1 MTSKSV
7 SQEDSRLADLLA
19 DWPWSRSLNPLYE
32 EVKAE
37 SSAWVASFK
46 PFNAKAQDA
55 FDRCDFGG
63 FFFPSRRNLWWA
75 AASLFFAL
83 YPGLFAA
90 LAYPNFDKARLRTCM
105 DIIHFFFVFDAYSD
119 VADEVTVNA
128 QREIIMDALRHP
140 HTPRPDD
147 ECVLGEMARQMWA
160 RASPT
165 ATPRAQ
171 KRFVETF
178 DVYTAAVVT
187 EAKDRC
193 IQNIRNIESYLSVRR
208 CTVGVMPCLVLL
220 ELKDALDESIAEHPA
235 IIRLEEITV
244 DMMILENDTGLA
256 AHNIVN
262 AIIHEKGTDVH
273 GALQWVEQ
281 YHDTLAREFL
291 EIQQHIP
298 LSEEVEQYVWG
309 IGNWLKGVYCWH
321 FESGRYFRGAGLQLY
336 QEMS

>member
-7 SQEDSRLADLLA
+7 SQEGFLLIDVLAN
-19 DWPWSRSLNPLYE
+19 WPWPRSLNPLYE

-55 FDRCDFGG
+55 FDRCDFSG
-63 FFFPSRRNLWWA
+63 FF
-75 AASLFFAL
+75 SLLAETR
-83 YPGLFAA
+83 GLFAA

-119 VADEVTVNA
+119 VADEVAVHA
-128 QREIIMDALRHP
+128 QHEIVMDALRHP
-140 HTPRPDD
+140 HTPRPDG

-160 RASPT
+160 RTLPT

-171 KRFVETF
+171 KRFVEGF

-187 EAKDRC
+187 EAKDRR

-208 CTVGVMPCLVLL
+208 GTMAMTPFLALL
-220 ELKDALDESIAEHPA
+220 ELKDALDESTAAHPV
-235 IIRLEEITV
+235 IVRLEEIIV
-244 DMMILENDTGLA
+244 DMSILENDMGHA

-281 YHDTLAREFL
+281 HHDTLAKEFL
-291 EIQQHIP
+291 EIRQCIP
-298 LSEEVEQYVWG
+298 LSEEAKQYVWG
-309 IGNWLKGVYCWH
+309 MGNWLRGVYCWY
-321 FESGRYFRGAGLQLY
+321 FESERYFRGAGLQLY

>member
-46 PFNAKAQDA
+46 PFNAKAQAA
-55 FDRCDFGG
+55 FDRCD
-63 FFFPSRRNLWWA
+63 S
-75 AASLFFAL
+75 
-83 YPGLFAA
+83 GLCAA

-105 DIIHFFFVFDAYSD
+105 DIIHFIFVFDTYSD
-119 VADEVTVNA
+119 VADEVAVHA
-128 QREIIMDALRHP
+128 QHEIIMDALRHP
-140 HTPRPDD
+140 HTPRPDG
-147 ECVLGEMARQMWA
+147 ECVLDEIKN
-160 RASPT
+160 
-165 ATPRAQ
+165 
-171 KRFVETF
+171 KRFVEGF

-187 EAKDRC
+187 EVKDRR

-208 CTVGVMPCLVLL
+208 GTVAIRPCLALL
-220 ELKDALDESIAEHPA
+220 ELKDALNDSTAAHPA
-235 IIRLEEITV
+235 IVRLEEIIV
-244 DMMILENDTGLA
+244 NMSILENDMGHA

-262 AIIHEKGTDVH
+262 AIIHEKGTDIH
-273 GALQWVEQ
+273 GAWQWVQQ
-281 YHDTLAREFL
+281 YHDTLAKEFL

-298 LSEEVEQYVWG
+298 LSEEVKQYVWG
-309 IGNWLKGVYCWH
+309 MGNWLRGTYCWH
-321 FESGRYFRGAGLQLY
+321 FESERYFRSAGLQLY